1 MTRSTAYQ
9 KDDRLTGEEPSPS
22 RAVSLKSWLAV
33 LGAAIGAFMAV
44 LDIQI
49 VNSSLADIQ
58 GSLGATVE
66 EGTWIATSYLVAEIV
81 TIPLTAWL
89 SRVFSIRRYLIVN
102 AILFILF
109 SIACA
114 FAWDLNSM
122 IVFRAAQGFFGGTL
136 IPMAM
141 TIILTSLPKEKHPI
155 GLALF
160 GLTATF
166 APSIG
171 PALGGWL
178 TYNWGWKFI
187 FYLNV
192 IPGLLFLALLAYAL
206 PKEKM
211 QLGEL
216 IKGDW
221 LGIISMALG
230 LGCLE
235 VVLEEGNRKDW
246 FGSELIVKL
255 ALVAAVS
262 LIVFVWRQLT
272 AKKPLLNLRLL
283 KRRNFGLGSV
293 ANVALGAGM
302 YGSIYLIPVYLAS
315 IQDYNSLQ
323 IGSILIYMGLPQ
335 LLIIPFIP
343 KLLKIIDARLLLGLG
358 LILFAASSLMNGF
371 MTNVSGHDQLIPSM
385 LVRALGQPLIMIPL
399 STLATGGIEK
409 EETGSAS
416 ALFNMMRNLGGS
428 VGIALI
434 STFVTRR
441 EQFHSSRIGESIS
454 IFDPDTQNRIQQLTT
469 MFVTKGFDQVTAHGQ
484 AIQMLDNI
492 VRRES
497 FVMAYNDAFL
507 ILGFIILASCLTVLF
522 LKKVEGNSGA
532 GAH

>member
-1 MTRSTAYQ
+1 MSSESQPKAPTSV
-9 KDDRLTGEEPSPS
+9 P
-22 RAVSLKSWLAV
+22 LKNWLAV

-58 GSLGATVE
+58 GTLGATVE

-89 SRVFSIRRYLIVN
+89 SRVFSVRRYLIIN
-102 AILFILF
+102 AILFIVF
-109 SIACA
+109 SMACA

-155 GLALF
+155 GLAIF

-206 PKEKM
+206 PREKM

-216 IKGDW
+216 AKGDW
-221 LGIISMALG
+221 IGIISMAAG

-246 FGSELIVKL
+246 FESDLIVKL
-255 ALVAAVS
+255 ALVAGLS
-262 LIVFVWRQLT
+262 LVIFVWRQLT
-272 AKKPLLNLRLL
+272 ARKPLLNLRLL

-293 ANVALGAGM
+293 SNVALGAGM
-302 YGSIYLIPVYLAS
+302 
-315 IQDYNSLQ
+315 
-323 IGSILIYMGLPQ
+323 
-335 LLIIPFIP
+335 
-343 KLLKIIDARLLLGLG
+343 
-358 LILFAASSLMNGF
+358 
-371 MTNVSGHDQLIPSM
+371 
-385 LVRALGQPLIMIPL
+385 
-399 STLATGGIEK
+399 
-409 EETGSAS
+409 
-416 ALFNMMRNLGGS
+416 
-428 VGIALI
+428 
-434 STFVTRR
+434 
-441 EQFHSSRIGESIS
+441 
-454 IFDPDTQNRIQQLTT
+454 
-469 MFVTKGFDQVTAHGQ
+469 
-484 AIQMLDNI
+484 
-492 VRRES
+492 
-497 FVMAYNDAFL
+497 
-507 ILGFIILASCLTVLF
+507 
-522 LKKVEGNSGA
+522 
-532 GAH
+532 